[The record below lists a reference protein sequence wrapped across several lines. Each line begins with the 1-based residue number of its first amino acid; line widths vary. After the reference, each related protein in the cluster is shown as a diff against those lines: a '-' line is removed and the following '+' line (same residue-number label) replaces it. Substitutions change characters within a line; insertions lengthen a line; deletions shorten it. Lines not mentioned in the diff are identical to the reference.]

1 MTASP
6 TTTAYGSGNPADTR
20 SSPAFEEP
28 AAAALQLLV
37 EKRARQRDLQ
47 RDVAVRA
54 SRMLAELG
62 TQARAADL
70 DLLVTFLDL
79 AAAEAERER
88 NRWGDS
94 AADGLPNR
102 SCQP

>member
-1 MTASP
+1 MPASP
-6 TTTAYGSGNPADTR
+6 TTTAHPCSDIL
-20 SSPAFEEP
+20 SSRGQQIQGESEAL
-28 AAAALQLLV
+28 ALQLLV

-54 SRMLAELG
+54 TQMLAELG

-70 DLLVTFLDL
+70 DLLVTFLEL

-88 NRWGDS
+88 CRWGETT
-94 AADGLPNR
+94 A
-102 SCQP
+102 